1 MRVQQDQAAVRQMT
15 AEFADY
21 LRSEVVFWPLGGSR
35 DFPKLSL
42 GSYWLAR
49 TRLTVAPAPELAVW
63 NAQVDAQ
70 LAQWPAAAERK
81 AQAEFPTR
89 VRLWTRYLAEGHGR
103 YATEV
108 AQRVMAAL
116 LLARFP
122 ALAEGPEARRLADG
136 EAVLRGRPAGPFVW
150 EADLAPAFP
159 AAEFWFLYRTR

>member
-1 MRVQQDQAAVRQMT
+1 MPVQSDLAAVRQMT

-49 TRLTVAPAPELAVW
+49 TRLSVTPAPELAAW
-63 NAQVDAQ
+63 NAQVDAV

-89 VRLWTRYLAEGHGR
+89 ARLWTTYLAEGHGR
-103 YATEV
+103 YATEA
-108 AQRVMAAL
+108 AQRAMAAL

-122 ALAEGPEARRLADG
+122 ALADSPEARHLA
-136 EAVLRGRPAGPFVW
+136 EAEAALRAQPAGPFVW
-150 EADLAPAFP
+150 EAELAPAFP
-159 AAEFWFLYRTR
+159 AAEFWFLYRAR